1 MRLEDHH
8 QASARPKLAHGG
20 DGTAQFGG
28 MVAVV
33 VHQGDA
39 LAGDVAFGD
48 LEASCDAPVLC
59 QPAHD
64 GVIVDVLNVRHRD
77 GRQRVLHVVTA
88 GHRQGDLQISA
99 ATENGAKRRHAG
111 FDAAHRLRPTVG
123 LAGEAVGDGAW
134 LDVPYQIGGQGI
146 VAIDDCRAV
155 ERQSIGE
162 IHERAAQTFDI
173 LAVGVHVVLV
183 DVGDDPADGTHMQK
197 RSVAFVGFGDEVG
210 AAPQL
215 RVAAIGRDLAADG
228 ETGCQSGGLENTC
241 RHARHGGLAVGA
253 GNGDALS
260 IAHQFGQHRAAP
272 QHRNVASRRGGH
284 FNVGG
289 GDGARRHHH
298 VGGVD
303 GEFVVLVGN
312 RSAQL
317 GETLR
322 RRRAHEIRTAD
333 GVALRQQQFGDAAHA
348 GTADA
353 NHVDMLHGAHA
364 RNAGQP
370 RAGTRQRLVERH
382 IRHGQHSL
390 DARFP
395 PQSAAP
401 APRLPPAVVRRAARN
416 PPAAPRPPMP
426 NRRSSCCRRS

>member
-8 QASARPKLAHGG
+8 QASARPQLAHGG
-20 DGTAQFGG
+20 DGTAQFGRV
-28 MVAVV
+28 MAVV
-33 VHQGDA
+33 VHQRDA
-39 LAGDVAFGD
+39 IAGDVAFGD
-48 LEASCDAPVLC
+48 LEASRNAPVLC

-64 GVIVDVLNVRHRD
+64 GVVVDAFDVRHRD
-77 GRQRVLHVVTA
+77 GGQRVLHVVA
-88 GHRQGDLQISA
+88 ARHRQGDLQVFA
-99 ATENGAKRRHAG
+99 ATEDGAKRRHAG

-123 LAGEAVGDGAW
+123 LAGEAVGDDAW

-146 VAIDDCRAV
+146 VAIDDRRAV
-155 ERQSIGE
+155 ERQLIGE

-173 LAVGVHVVLV
+173 LTVGVHVVLV

-197 RSVAFVGFGDEVG
+197 RSVALVGFGDEVG

-215 RVAAIGRDLAADG
+215 RIAAIGRDFAADG
-228 ETGCQSGGLENTC
+228 EAGGQSGGLENAG

-272 QHRNVASRRGGH
+272 QHRNAASRRGGH

-298 VGGVD
+298 VGGVN
-303 GEFVVLVGN
+303 GASVVLVGN
-312 RSAQL
+312 RCAQL

-370 RAGTRQRLVERH
+370 SARLRQRLVGRH

-390 DARFP
+390 GARFP
-395 PQSAAP
+395 RRSAVP
-401 APRLPPAVVRRAARN
+401 APRSPPADGHHVARN
-416 PPAAPRPPMP
+416 PPEAPRPPAP
-426 NRRSSCCRRS
+426 SRRSSCCRRS